1 VIDAEAKREIEDRK
15 SAQFRLD
22 TQSAL
27 DGIRTDAT
35 DFKSDTSNRLDQI
48 SADTSSMQTSL
59 VSINDLG
66 RQIVAFLS
74 SFPVEMRDL
83 LKKVHSV
90 NMQMYYILLQQ
101 SRTVPTSPELQHGK
115 IYLLDCMGRQFEL
128 PYEWFCR
135 WEVCKRQP
143 NSNPADTVRGPA
155 RSVED

>member
-1 VIDAEAKREIEDRK
+1 MSDFRKSVIDAEAKRDIEDEK
-15 SAQFRLD
+15 SAKFRLD

-27 DGIRTDAT
+27 DGIRRDAN

-48 SADTSSMQTSL
+48 SAETSSMQMSL

-83 LKKVHSV
+83 LRKVHSMNV
-90 NMQMYYILLQQ
+90 QMYYILLQQ
-101 SRTVPTSPELQHGK
+101 SRTVPSSPELQRGK
-115 IYLLDCMGRQFEL
+115 IDLLDCMGRQFEL

-143 NSNPADTVRGPA
+143 IRSPADTV
-155 RSVED
+155 